1 MKILS
6 KSLNKKFSIIDEG
19 LTIEGAVNDH
29 GNLIIKGIIK
39 GSLDGKTIV
48 ITEEG
53 TVLADTRAKNLTI
66 SGRFEGHL
74 NVSQK
79 LMIMSKGHCT
89 GEVICRDL
97 VVETGGILDA
107 QISRL

>member
-1 MKILS
+1 MKFLN
-6 KSLNKKFSIIDEG
+6 KPLNKKFSIIDEG

-29 GNLIIKGIIK
+29 GNLIVKGIIK
-39 GSLDGKTIV
+39 GSLDGEIIV

-79 LMIMSKGHCT
+79 LIIMSKGYCS
-89 GEVICRDL
+89 GEIVCRDL

-107 QISRL
+107 RISRL